1 MAVNTWLLRRLW
13 EVAVER
19 ITIVGTGAI
28 GTSLGMAL
36 KKAKVGAEL
45 AGFDIQRGRAERA
58 KKRGGLDVAV
68 NNLEKALEGAKLVVL
83 ATPVAAMRE
92 LLEFM
97 GPILADGAV
106 VTDTGGTKAA
116 VLEWADKSLPP
127 HVNFVGGH
135 PLVTTERSGP
145 EGASETLF
153 QGALYPIC
161 PAKNAH
167 RDATRTVFE
176 MVEGVGAKPY
186 FMDAPEHDT
195 YAAAV
200 DHLPMVLSV
209 NLMASASNSPA
220 WREMHKMASA
230 PFRNAS
236 GLASGDPATNLGL
249 LETNRENLVYW
260 IDETIK
266 RLYQTRTSLLEG
278 DTKKLQDMLAYAYDA
293 RARWIADVA
302 PASEN
307 KVEMPTAGQFM
318 SQVFLGDMITKQ
330 VQGGL
335 RKEPKDKDK
344 NKDKDKDKRQKRV

>member
-1 MAVNTWLLRRLW
+1 M
-13 EVAVER
+13 ER
-19 ITIVGTGAI
+19 IAIIGTGAI

-45 AGFDIQRGRAERA
+45 AGFDMQRGVAERA

-92 LLEFM
+92 LLEFI
-97 GPILADGAV
+97 GPVLADGAV
-106 VTDTGGTKAA
+106 VTDTGGTKAS
-116 VLEWADKSLPP
+116 VLEWAAKALPP
-127 HVNFVGGH
+127 HVSFVGGH
-135 PLVTTERSGP
+135 PLVAPERSGP

-230 PFRNAS
+230 PFRDAS
-236 GLASGDPATNLGL
+236 RLASGDPVTHLGL

-266 RLYQTRTSLLEG
+266 RLYQTRTNLLEG

-293 RARWIADVA
+293 RARWIADIA
-302 PASEN
+302 PTSE
-307 KVEMPTAGQFM
+307 KKIEVPTAGQFM

-344 NKDKDKDKRQKRV
+344 DKDKRQKRV